1 MCDVFFLIN
10 ELHTDTLNI
19 GFFSMQVVEKVLP
32 LWEYKLNKDELEVI
46 MQKCQEK
53 KLISPDE
60 NWILQK
66 VTYGVKDTYDALSS
80 LVGVMKRHG
89 NFGFNEFCDALME
102 SYVEADYSTPIENL
116 YTAIE
121 NKKAQVDKFAATQK
135 VSPTFQGYFPHRH
148 FYHFTFLLCF
158 SLVDV

>member
-32 LWEYKLNKDELEVI
+32 FWEYRLNFDELEVI
-46 MQKCQEK
+46 MQKCQES
-53 KLISPDE
+53 KLISPNE
-60 NWILQK
+60 NWILQE
-66 VTYGVKDTYDALSS
+66 VNYGVKNTYDALFS

-89 NFGFNEFCDALME
+89 NSGFDKFRDVLME
-102 SYVEADYSTPIENL
+102 SYVEAHYSTPIENL

-148 FYHFTFLLCF
+148 YHFTFLLCF